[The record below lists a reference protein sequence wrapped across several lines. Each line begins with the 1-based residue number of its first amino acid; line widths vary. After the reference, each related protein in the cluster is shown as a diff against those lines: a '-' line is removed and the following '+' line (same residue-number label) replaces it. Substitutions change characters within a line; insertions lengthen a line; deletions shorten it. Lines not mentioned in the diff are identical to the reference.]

1 MHDRLQVAEL
11 NRLIRHYAPALTSD
25 VIVTRTFLP

>member
-1 MHDRLQVAEL
+1 MHHRLQVVAL
-11 NRLIRHYAPALTSD
+11 HRLIRHSAPALTSD